1 MEEHDEWL
9 GQERPRS
16 KQVSSPSDSRRGA
29 EFNGW
34 NIFYVHSLS
43 LLGREGGEW
52 TESNSMV

>member
-1 MEEHDEWL
+1 MMNGWAKR
-9 GQERPRS
+9 GPA
-16 KQVSSPSDSRRGA
+16 VSSPSDSRRGA